1 MKKIAFFIA
10 TIMLSAAAFAQNCE
24 GLYPM
29 KQGAVI
35 ETQSFNSKGKLQG
48 TSRQTVLSV
57 ENIDNGLAIKV
68 KSEQLDTNGKPEF
81 DRDLTMRCVDDVFY
95 MDMKEMMDPKA
106 MSAYKDMEVSFSG
119 ADLEFPDKM
128 QVGQILPD
136 GNINILISSSTFNVM
151 NMNIKILN
159 RKVEASES
167 VNTLAGTYD
176 CYKITYDMEMKS
188 IINITTKGAEWI
200 AKGVGVVKTEQYD
213 KKGNLTGYT
222 LLSKFEK

>member
-1 MKKIAFFIA
+1 
-10 TIMLSAAAFAQNCE
+10 
-24 GLYPM
+24 
-29 KQGAVI
+29 
-35 ETQSFNSKGKLQG
+35 
-48 TSRQTVLSV
+48 
-57 ENIDNGLAIKV
+57 
-68 KSEQLDTNGKPEF
+68 
-81 DRDLTMRCVDDVFY
+81 
-95 MDMKEMMDPKA
+95 
-106 MSAYKDMEVSFSG
+106 
-119 ADLEFPDKM
+119 
-128 QVGQILPD
+128 
-136 GNINILISSSTFNVM
+136 M

-167 VNTLAGTYD
+167 VNTLAGTFD